1 MNAATFAPAAQD
13 TKLKAG
19 IPGLDLLM
27 PVPYG
32 SQEQITGAALAVRS
46 PPLSVVVAYEDAGT
60 RERAVQVCQGTLGK
74 RWCGLDFQCSWW
86 RFDLLEHPA
95 VAQAA
100 VEAAAKADLFVCSVH
115 AENELPAVVKAWV
128 EKWLPG
134 QSGREGALIVLV
146 ESTRTERGV
155 RAPAVSYL
163 QRVASEAGMT
173 FFVRFFDTPDGLAG
187 CSAETICQRANAVTG
202 VLSEIL
208 SYRGGFP
215 HGGINE

>member
-1 MNAATFAPAAQD
+1 
-13 TKLKAG
+13 
-19 IPGLDLLM
+19 
-27 PVPYG
+27 
-32 SQEQITGAALAVRS
+32 
-46 PPLSVVVAYEDAGT
+46 
-60 RERAVQVCQGTLGK
+60 
-74 RWCGLDFQCSWW
+74 
-86 RFDLLEHPA
+86 LLEHPA

-100 VEAAAKADLFVCSVH
+100 VEVAANADLFVCSVH
-115 AENELPAVVKAWV
+115 AENELRAVVKAWV

-134 QSGREGALIVLV
+134 QTGREGALIVLV

-173 FFVRFFDTPDGLAG
+173 FFVRLFDTPDGLSG